1 MTAVLEIQWLSGH
14 ASSLALP
21 LLPCD
26 CRPAV
31 PDLGH
36 IEHPLQRFGI
46 HLSVLFHLLCWH
58 GLLAIDQFCV
68 IALAAQ
74 NTVVFDPGFS
84 DFHPNTPTNQK

>member
-1 MTAVLEIQWLSGH
+1 MAAVLEIQWLSGH

-21 LLPCD
+21 FLPCD

-58 GLLAIDQFCV
+58 GLLAIHV
-68 IALAAQ
+68 YRISAVLAQ
-74 NTVVFDPGFS
+74 NTVIFDPIVCLWITCG
-84 DFHPNTPTNQK
+84 